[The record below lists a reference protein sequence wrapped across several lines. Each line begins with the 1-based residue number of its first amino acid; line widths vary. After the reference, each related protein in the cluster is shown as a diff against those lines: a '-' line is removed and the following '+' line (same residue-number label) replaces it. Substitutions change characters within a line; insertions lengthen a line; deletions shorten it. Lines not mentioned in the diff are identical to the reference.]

1 MRPSCVFLYQQLFLL
16 KFLEQQVFIFHI
28 SLRDVFQCSVLLS
41 FWRVRHLWHKNIM
54 KCLETG
60 MQIKISR
67 RLGWIVDNICRLQGT
82 MSLFEDFMED
92 FIDESS
98 FTDYFKAT
106 WHPRMG

>member
-1 MRPSCVFLYQQLFLL
+1 MRPCCVFLYQQLFLL

-28 SLRDVFQCSVLLS
+28 SLRDVFQCSVLIS

-67 RLGWIVDNICRLQGT
+67 RLGWIVDNICCLQGT